1 LEDHLFLYTNVIEKD
16 LGGIIMKM
24 IEIKKL
30 YKDYGNQ
37 IAVDGIDLKI
47 EKGQIYGLLGPN
59 GAGKSTVIGMIC
71 GLIKKTSGEV
81 IYEEETNKIRKW
93 KENIGI
99 VPQDFALYWDLTAGE
114 NISFFCS
121 LYGFKGQDLKARV
134 AKTLEFVGLT
144 DVKDKKASEFSGG
157 MKRRLNIG
165 CAIAHSPKLIIMD
178 EPTVGIDPQ
187 SRNHIIESVLKLRDE
202 GATII
207 YTSHYMQEVDDI
219 CDKIAIIDKG
229 HIIAEGT
236 SEELKNLVED
246 KNTLNLT
253 VTKKIEGLE
262 DKLTEITGVQKV
274 TFLDDEYK
282 ILTLR
287 SSNLISN
294 LVTVVSENGGDIK
307 NIVNEEPSLETV
319 FLALTGKKLRE

>member
-1 LEDHLFLYTNVIEKD
+1 
-16 LGGIIMKM
+16 MKI

-37 IAVDGIDLKI
+37 VAVDGIDLKI

-71 GLIKKTSGEV
+71 GLIKKSSGEV

-99 VPQDFALYWDLTAGE
+99 VPQDFALYWDLTAEE

-121 LYGFKGQDLKARV
+121 IYGFKGQDLKDRT

-144 DVKDKKASEFSGG
+144 DVKNKKASEFSGG

-187 SRNHIIESVLKLRDE
+187 SRNHIIESVLRLRDE

-219 CDKIAIIDKG
+219 CDRIAIIDKG

-253 VTKKIEGLE
+253 VTKKIDGLE

-274 TFLDDEYK
+274 TFLADEYK

-294 LVTVVSENGGDIK
+294 LVTVVAENGGDIK

>member
-1 LEDHLFLYTNVIEKD
+1 
-16 LGGIIMKM
+16 MKM
-24 IEIKKL
+24 LEIKKL

-37 IAVDGIDLKI
+37 VAVDGINLKI

-81 IYEEETNKIRKW
+81 IYEEDTNKIRKW

-99 VPQDFALYWDLTAGE
+99 VPQDFAIYWDLTAEE

-121 LYGFKGQDLKARV
+121 LYGFKGQELKDRTT
-134 AKTLEFVGLT
+134 KTLEFVGLT
-144 DVKDKKASEFSGG
+144 DVRKKRASEFSGG

-219 CDKIAIIDKG
+219 CDRIAIIDKG

-262 DKLTEITGVQKV
+262 AKLNEITGVQKV

-294 LVTVVSENGGDIK
+294 LVSVVALNGGDIK